1 MSKWLIMS
9 DKKCFWY
16 SLLTLI
22 SHNGYT
28 HTLHPLYYAIWA
40 TPILL
45 SYVAP
50 FVSYKLRTLWETQH
64 YWGNAASFELLRTLL
79 AMPHLLG
86 NAAPFWLRRALLVTP
101 HPKGRVADIITEK
114 PVWNKPYLCHP
125 TVLFY
130 RPGGIDRKPIL
141 ILACWYTSGWA
152 ESLLPCRLT

>member
-64 YWGNAASFELLRTLL
+64 YWGNAASYRSYLRTLS
-79 AMPHLLG
+79 AKSHPNWAPPHPSKLRRTLLSYAAHPLCYCTWQSSDQRG
-86 NAAPFWLRRALLVTP
+86 ILWTTSHPLSDAAPFEICRTL
-101 HPKGRVADIITEK
+101 
-114 PVWNKPYLCHP
+114 WNK
-125 TVLFY
+125 T
-130 RPGGIDRKPIL
+130 RPLNYVAP
-141 ILACWYTSGWA
+141 
-152 ESLLPCRLT
+152 